1 MVTRNPMPTC
11 QPPPAETPR
20 PRSAKPRKRKLQP
33 ARSNGRH
40 PGGRPT
46 AYSTELGQ
54 EICAIIAEGNSFAK
68 ALAQL
73 GIQERTGYRWASAHT
88 DFRQDLMRARGI
100 RGDFT
105 FGEQILDIADDTSE
119 DWLRSRVRIAA
130 RQVHMARLQPQT
142 WGDKQSVEIKD
153 DWTLLSEEE
162 RRRRAEELILMIQ
175 EIKAPPEQPPPL
187 ALEEVPEEAE
197 PGSWQPRSATGR

>member
-1 MVTRNPMPTC
+1 
-11 QPPPAETPR
+11 
-20 PRSAKPRKRKLQP
+20 
-33 ARSNGRH
+33 
-40 PGGRPT
+40 
-46 AYSTELGQ
+46 
-54 EICAIIAEGNSFAK
+54 
-68 ALAQL
+68 
-73 GIQERTGYRWASAHT
+73 
-88 DFRQDLMRARGI
+88 MRARGI

-175 EIKAPPEQPPPL
+175 EIKNPPQGPPPIIYRS
-187 ALEEVPEEAE
+187 EEPEEE
-197 PGSWQPRSATGR
+197 NTVGIGS